1 MQALVAAAFG
11 SGAET
16 IGDVSLHGAALAIRN
31 LVLLLIVQQLILKRV
46 QPIAHLAVSEQLKLS
61 FFIALNV
68 TWVRIRLYC
77 IVSRALRRRVGVVFI
92 LIEFASFVILMV
104 ERQWA
109 KQAQVVVLFLE
120 DVVNLLKRL
129 LALRVAQDISS
140 LEKYGCILLEFN
152 RNGGELP
159 SAHKFCHE
167 IVHVGKQGFENFC
180 LLIPLYCLKNLCLQ
194 LLPGR
199 HLTLKSLALAV
210 ELRSRSIMCHDHGRS
225 VLLAHL
231 EDGLHK
237 GARVR
242 KVKHEHL
249 LRHSLVLAAVAAAQ
263 VLVFLASWPLLLWLI
278 TLLELRDVRQGQ
290 ADRVKILI

>member
-11 SGAET
+11 PGAET
-16 IGDVSLHGAALAIRN
+16 IGEVSLHGAALAIRN

-92 LIEFASFVILMV
+92 LIEFANFVILMV
-104 ERQWA
+104 ECQWA

-140 LEKYGCILLEFN
+140 LEKHGSILLEFN

-159 SAHKFCHE
+159 SKLNVCHE
-167 IVHVGKQGFENFC
+167 VAYVVKQVFEFFC
-180 LLIPLYCLKNLCLQ
+180 LPIP
-194 LLPGR
+194 
-199 HLTLKSLALAV
+199 S
-210 ELRSRSIMCHDHGRS
+210 
-225 VLLAHL
+225 
-231 EDGLHK
+231 
-237 GARVR
+237 
-242 KVKHEHL
+242 
-249 LRHSLVLAAVAAAQ
+249 
-263 VLVFLASWPLLLWLI
+263 
-278 TLLELRDVRQGQ
+278 
-290 ADRVKILI
+290 DRR